1 MQCFGIVIVSKF
13 IYKVYFGNSTLSLI
27 MLFICFEFMI
37 ISISLLLSYLIKD
50 GRNVL
55 IIAVAIIIPTSMLS
69 GSFIPIETFDE
80 SVRKIAYLMPSTWM
94 VSGLKEVVINGGGA
108 VSVIIMILLSSKV
121 NLKNVTCLIILFL
134 FYVASIQIRMFIS
147 RKNLILLLSILMDLI
162 LGFVFYS
169 GIYSYSSSYNDKIF
183 IVYNLLLSIIFMA
196 LGRYIHYESSGT
208 KEAHELYDELRGSE
222 DKLKDAYK
230 RLEQYSNTVEELTLL
245 KEHNRISREIHD
257 TVGHTLT
264 TMIMELE
271 ALPHI
276 IKVDE
281 KKTNELIESM
291 TSFSKKG
298 LEDVRR
304 AVKDLKPVEFDEYAG
319 IFAIKELIVKFKKV
333 SECSVNLTVS
343 KNQYHLTP
351 DESFILYRIIQ
362 ESLNNAVKH
371 GHTTNIDIIINFGYD
386 KIITTIRNNG
396 EGCKEIKRGFGI
408 KGMEERITKLN
419 GTIEIHSGET
429 MGFEVVAIIPVK
441 PKEDVNE

>member
-1 MQCFGIVIVSKF
+1 MKD
-13 IYKVYFGNSTLSLI
+13 
-27 MLFICFEFMI
+27 
-37 ISISLLLSYLIKD
+37 ISRKL
-50 GRNVL
+50 L
-55 IIAVAIIIPTSMLS
+55 IIVRYIVAV
-69 GSFIPIETFDE
+69 
-80 SVRKIAYLMPSTWM
+80 
-94 VSGLKEVVINGGGA
+94 VVI
-108 VSVIIMILLSSKV
+108 SMILISDKV
-121 NLKNVTCLIILFL
+121 NFKNITYLIILFL
-134 FYVASIQIRMFIS
+134 CYVVSIQIRMFIS

-162 LGFVFYS
+162 LGFFIYKNYGGPIVLYYFIAIIDAAIMLDKKYAYISFIIVLVFVYYS
-169 GIYSYSSSYNDKIF
+169 KVYSYFPGYNDKIS
-183 IVYNLLLSIIFMA
+183 IVYNLFLSIVFMA
-196 LGRYIHYESSGT
+196 LGRYIHYESRGT
-208 KEAHELYDELRGSE
+208 KEAHELYDELRRSE
-222 DKLKDAYK
+222 DELQVAYR

-245 KEHNRISREIHD
+245 KERNRISREIHD

-264 TMIMELE
+264 TMIMELQ

-351 DESFILYRIIQ
+351 DESFILYRVIQ

-371 GHTTNIDIIINFGYD
+371 GHATNIDIIINFGFD
-386 KIITTIRNNG
+386 KIVTTIRNNG
-396 EGCKEIKRGFGI
+396 EGCKEIKKGFGI
-408 KGMEERITKLN
+408 TGMEERISKLN
-419 GTIEIHSGET
+419 GTIEIHSNDVN
-429 MGFEVVAIIPVK
+429 GFEVVAMIPVQHR
-441 PKEDVNE
+441 EGVNE

>member
-1 MQCFGIVIVSKF
+1 MKDINRKILIIVRYIVS
-13 IYKVYFGNSTLSLI
+13 I
-27 MLFICFEFMI
+27 
-37 ISISLLLSYLIKD
+37 
-50 GRNVL
+50 
-55 IIAVAIIIPTSMLS
+55 
-69 GSFIPIETFDE
+69 
-80 SVRKIAYLMPSTWM
+80 
-94 VSGLKEVVINGGGA
+94 
-108 VSVIIMILLSSKV
+108 SVITMILLSSKV
-121 NLKNVTCLIILFL
+121 DLKNITYLIILFL
-134 FYVASIQIRMFIS
+134 LYVVSIQIRMFIT
-147 RKNLILLLSILMDLI
+147 RKNLMLFISIIIDLIIGFVIYKYYNGPIVLYYFITIIDASIMLSKRYAYASFALI

-169 GIYSYSSSYNDKIF
+169 GIYSYSSSYNDKMA
-183 IVYNLLLSIIFMA
+183 IVYNLLLSIIFIA
-196 LGRYIHYESSGT
+196 LGRYIHYENSGT
-208 KEAHELYDELRGSE
+208 KEAHELYDELRRSE

-245 KEHNRISREIHD
+245 KERNRISREIHD

-264 TMIMELE
+264 TIIMELQ

-333 SECSVNLTVS
+333 SECSVELTVS

-351 DESFILYRIIQ
+351 DESFVLYRVIQ

-371 GHTTNIDIIINFGYD
+371 GHATNVDIIINFGYD
-386 KIITTIRNNG
+386 KIVTTIINNG
-396 EGCKEIKRGFGI
+396 EGCRKIKKGFGI
-408 KGMEERITKLN
+408 KGMEERIAKLN
-419 GTIEIHSGET
+419 GIIEIHSKET
-429 MGFEVVAIIPVK
+429 SGFEVIATIPVQSK
-441 PKEDVNE
+441 GDVNEKDKTCYS